1 MPHSWP
7 SAGNVS
13 SVPESITD
21 ELASLGFFSS
31 CKRADLDRIAPLL
44 RPLTAAP
51 GEVLMTQGE
60 PASSFMLIGSGSV
73 RVTHAAPD
81 GELSVH
87 NIGAGLIIGEIALL
101 REGTRNA
108 TVVVT
113 EPLTGWIGGHDALT
127 AMLDV
132 PCMAERLV
140 RTARQRLA
148 AFITPLPVTLR
159 DGSRMY
165 LRPVLPGDNPRV
177 RKGPVEFSTET
188 MYRRFQTAY
197 EPSPALMAYL
207 FEVDYVDHFVWVLT
221 DGAEGPDGPMVADA
235 RFVRLHEDPTV
246 AEVAFMVGDD
256 YQGRGI
262 GTFLMDA
269 LVPAAR
275 GAGIERFAARV
286 LSDNYPMRKI
296 LEHYGAKWER
306 DDRNM
311 IVTEFDVPEPNRLA
325 LSHKQYR
332 DIYTLARYVLKM
344 VH

>member
-1 MPHSWP
+1 MPSP
-7 SAGNVS
+7 GNVFP
-13 SVPESITD
+13 VPDSTTD
-21 ELASLGFFSS
+21 DLASLGFFAK
-31 CKRADLDRIAPLL
+31 CRHEDLDRLAPLL
-44 RPLTAAP
+44 RPLTAEA

-60 PASSFMLIGSGSV
+60 PAQWFMLISSGSV
-73 RVTHAAPD
+73 EVTHAAPD
-81 GELSVH
+81 GELIVH
-87 NIGAGLIIGEIALL
+87 TIGPGLIVGEIALL
-101 REGTRNA
+101 RGGTRNA
-108 TVVVT
+108 TVLVT
-113 EPLTGWIGGHDALT
+113 ESLAGWIGGHDALT

-148 AFITPLPVTLR
+148 EFITPLPVKLS

-177 RKGPVEFSTET
+177 RQGPVRFSTET
-188 MYRRFQTAY
+188 IYRRFQTAY

-221 DGAEGPDGPMVADA
+221 DGLDGPMVADA
-235 RFVRLHEDPTV
+235 RFVRLHENPTV

-256 YQGRGI
+256 YQGKGI

-275 GAGIERFAARV
+275 GSGVERFAARV
-286 LSDNYPMRKI
+286 LSDNFPMRKI
-296 LEHYGAKWER
+296 LEHYGATWER

-311 IVTEFDVPEPNRLA
+311 IVTEFDVPKPDQLS
-325 LSHKQYR
+325 LSHRQYR
-332 DIYTLARYVLKM
+332 DIYTLAQHVIKA
-344 VH
+344 VG